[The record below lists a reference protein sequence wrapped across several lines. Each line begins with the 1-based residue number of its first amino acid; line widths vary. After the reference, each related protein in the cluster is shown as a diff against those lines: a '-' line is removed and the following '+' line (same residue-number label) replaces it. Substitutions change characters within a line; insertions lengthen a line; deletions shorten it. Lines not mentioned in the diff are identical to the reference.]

1 MAPYWNKSED
11 VMKMDAKRRS
21 HWRRVGSPPG
31 QPGVLTGREE
41 TQRHIQ
47 GGSQLRTETAMGG
60 MRPQATSTEDG
71 QQGQRLRET
80 REGPP
85 GTIRGSAAPWT
96 AWFQTPVPQ
105 NARE

>member
-1 MAPYWNKSED
+1 
-11 VMKMDAKRRS
+11 MDAKRRP
-21 HWRRVGSPPG
+21 HWSRVGSPPG
-31 QPGVLTGREE
+31 RPGVLKGREE

-47 GGSQLRTETAMGG
+47 GGSQLKTETATGG

-71 QQGQRLRET
+71 QQGQRLGEM
-80 REGPP
+80 REGSP

-96 AWFQTPVPQ
+96 GWSQTPVPQ